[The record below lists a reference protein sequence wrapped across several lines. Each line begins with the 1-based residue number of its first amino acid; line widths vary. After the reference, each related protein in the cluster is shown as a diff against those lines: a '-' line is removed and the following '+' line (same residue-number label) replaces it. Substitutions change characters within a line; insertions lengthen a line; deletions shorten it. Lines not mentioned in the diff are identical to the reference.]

1 LLELK
6 LSATHPAEV
15 LPEEDKGKKRH
26 MSRMVK
32 RHLGFIPVPALILIV
47 AVLHVIIKPSLFFE
61 PTWLL
66 PITNTLFVTVVCFVI
81 AYIAIR
87 SYKTSGR
94 IQILLLGCGVLGFGL
109 AAVVAALL
117 RSVPE
122 AGANLNVTIYN
133 TGALVAAI
141 FHFIAA
147 LMLLVGIS
155 PEAGSKRKEARA
167 IFSYIGL
174 TVFIGLF
181 TIASLKGM
189 IPPFFIQGVGATA
202 LRQEVL
208 GSADIL
214 FAFSF
219 LIFMGAYLRNREAF
233 LYWYASALALTSISL
248 TGFYIQSA
256 VGSPIGW
263 ASRFS
268 QYLGGVYFL
277 IAVISAV
284 RSAQARRISFD
295 RVLTASLS
303 PAEETFRALAENSP
317 DVIDRFD
324 RELKHIYVN
333 PAGLRLH
340 GKSANLV
347 IGKTIEE
354 TEVPEPYRSLWK
366 ESIEKVFHTGQ
377 PTTVDNYFPTK
388 NGPRFYQSHCVPEFG
403 VDGTVANVLA
413 VSRDLTEAKLAEQ
426 ALRQSEQQY
435 RSLFSG
441 ITEGFA
447 LHEIICNEKNEP
459 CDYRFLEI
467 NPAFERLTG
476 LKRENVMGR
485 LVSEVLPGIEP
496 HWVKTYGAVALTGH
510 PAQFE
515 NYSSAL
521 GKHYEVFAYCPA
533 PRQFAVLFMDI
544 TERKRAEQALFEAN
558 QRLQAVMQAVP
569 VGVSFSDDPTCQ
581 NITGNPAVLAQF
593 EVRPEDNLSASAPDA
608 KAPGRKVRFFRDG
621 RQITDADLPLQRAVV
636 ENKAILPTE
645 LEVRLPSGRRW
656 FADVS
661 GAPIRDGEGK
671 VLGGV
676 AVTVDITARK
686 QAEEA
691 LRISERHERERAEEL
706 ATLLEAVPTPVII
719 VHNSD
724 GTRMTGNRAADELF
738 RQPRGTE
745 ISLSAPPEVRSGH
758 FRAIKDERELR
769 IDELPARRAARGENV
784 QDFEYS
790 LVFDDGTARE
800 LLAYGT
806 PLWDNKGQPR
816 GAVHTLVDIT
826 ERKAM
831 ERELQK
837 ARDDLEQ
844 RVIERT
850 EQLVKSEKE
859 FRLLAEAMP
868 QIVWITD
875 ADGLNI
881 YFNQQWVDYTGLTLE
896 ESYGHGWNKPFH
908 PDDQQ
913 RAWDAWQNA
922 VTNNGTYSLECRLR
936 KVDGTYRWWLVRG
949 VPVIDEKG
957 EISKWFGTCTDIEE
971 IKGVEAQ
978 LRQAQKMEAI
988 GTLAGGVAHDFN
1000 NILAAIIGFTE
1011 MVLDDVADNRDVQH
1025 KMEQVLKAGFR
1036 GRDLVKQ
1043 ILAFSRKTAAQR
1055 KEISLTPLVKETHA
1069 LLRSTLPST
1078 IQMPLVITTGDD
1090 HVLADPTQLQQVL
1103 MNLATNAAYAMREDG
1118 GRLTIGISS
1127 VTFPQGS
1134 ILPDA
1139 DMQPGAYVKLSVQDT
1154 GVGMTKEVRQR
1165 IFEPFF
1171 TTKGTGEGT
1180 GMGLA
1185 VVYGV
1190 VKNLEGAVTV
1200 QSEPGEGSTF
1210 DVFLPQV
1217 QPPDTKKEEAATSA
1231 LPIGTER
1238 ILFID
1243 DEELLVEM
1251 ARGMLEGLGYQV
1263 TVAANGTEAWNL
1275 FSEDPSRFDV
1285 IITDQTMPDL
1295 TGLVLAQKML
1305 KVRKDTPIILCT
1317 GYSETVSAEKA
1328 QEVGICAFVMK
1339 PVVRK
1344 ELAETVRKVLDGSKA
1359 GV

>member
-1 LLELK
+1 
-6 LSATHPAEV
+6 
-15 LPEEDKGKKRH
+15 

-61 PTWLL
+61 PAWLL

-87 SYKTSGR
+87 NYRKSGR

-133 TGALVAAI
+133 TGALVGAI

-147 LMLLVGIS
+147 LMLLAGVS

-277 IAVISAV
+277 IAVVSAV

-347 IGKTIEE
+347 IGKTIEQ

-403 VDGTVANVLA
+403 VDGSVANVLA

-496 HWVKTYGAVALTGH
+496 HWVETYGAVALTGQ
-510 PAQFE
+510 PVQFE

-533 PRQFAVLFMDI
+533 PRQFAALFMDI
-544 TERKRAEQALFEAN
+544 TARKRAEQ
-558 QRLQAVMQAVP
+558 
-569 VGVSFSDDPTCQ
+569 
-581 NITGNPAVLAQF
+581 
-593 EVRPEDNLSASAPDA
+593 
-608 KAPGRKVRFFRDG
+608 
-621 RQITDADLPLQRAVV
+621 
-636 ENKAILPTE
+636 
-645 LEVRLPSGRRW
+645 
-656 FADVS
+656 
-661 GAPIRDGEGK
+661 
-671 VLGGV
+671 
-676 AVTVDITARK
+676 
-686 QAEEA
+686 A

-706 ATLLEAVPTPVII
+706 ATMLEAVPTPVII

-724 GTRMTGNRAADELF
+724 GTHMTGNRAADELL

-745 ISLSAPPEVRSGH
+745 ISLSASHEVRSGH

-769 IDELPARRAARGENV
+769 IDELPARRAARGEDV
-784 QDFEYS
+784 QGFEYS
-790 LVFDDGTARE
+790 LVFDDGTARH
-800 LLAYGT
+800 LMAYGT

-850 EQLVKSEKE
+850 EELVNSEKE

-896 ESYGHGWNKPFH
+896 ESRGHGWNKPFH

-936 KVDGTYRWWLVRG
+936 KADGTYRWWLVRG

-978 LRQAQKMEAI
+978 LRQAHKMQAI
-988 GTLAGGVAHDFN
+988 GTLAGGIAHDFN

-1011 MVLDDVADNRDVQH
+1011 MVLDDVAENVDVHH

-1043 ILAFSRKTAAQR
+1043 ILAFSRKTEGQR
-1055 KEISLTPLVKETHA
+1055 KEVSLTPLVKETHA
-1069 LLRSTLPST
+1069 LLRSSLPST

-1090 HVLADPTQLQQVL
+1090 YVVADPTQLQQVL
-1103 MNLATNAAYAMREDG
+1103 MNLATNAAHAMRENG
-1118 GRLTIGISS
+1118 GQLTIEISS
-1127 VTFPQGS
+1127 VSYPHSS
-1134 ILPDA
+1134 ILPDP
-1139 DMQPGAYVKLSVQDT
+1139 DMEPGAYVKLTVKDT
-1154 GVGMTKEVRQR
+1154 GIGMSDEVRQR

-1171 TTKGTGEGT
+1171 TTKEKGKGT

-1185 VVYGV
+1185 VVYGI
-1190 VKNLEGAVTV
+1190 VKAHGGAISV
-1200 QSEPGEGSTF
+1200 QTEVGQGSTF
-1210 DVFLPQV
+1210 EVFLPQA
-1217 QPPDTKKEEAATSA
+1217 QGPKAHKEEASTFA
-1231 LPIGTER
+1231 LPTGTER
-1238 ILFID
+1238 ILFVD

-1251 ARGMLEGLGYQV
+1251 ARGMLEGLGYHV

-1275 FSEDPSRFDV
+1275 FLEDPSRFDL

-1295 TGLVLAQKML
+1295 TGLALAQKML
-1305 KVRKDTPIILCT
+1305 KVRKEMPIILCT
-1317 GYSETVSAEKA
+1317 GHSEMASAEKA
-1328 QEVGICAFVMK
+1328 REIGIRAFLMK
-1339 PVVRK
+1339 PLMRK
-1344 ELAETVRKVLDGSKA
+1344 ELAESIRRVLDGRTH
-1359 GV
+1359 